1 MKRDCR
7 TNINKRIMLSMVLIV
22 SFVLLIL
29 ICTIGC
35 SNNDSESGTSQEFTG
50 TIDEDGGN
58 FEMGQVNMEFPANS
72 VGSEVSITGEPV
84 FIDNLPEDLI
94 PLSSVYEISLS
105 DLDEY
110 ISHSATLSFNLRE
123 SAEGKGVSIYHSSDG
138 VTWDKLESTVEG
150 NTISA
155 SVPGFSYFVAA
166 RGRIYSLRVINKS
179 RNSWEACLFQYDSQW
194 RNSGVMPVSWYSKYL
209 HNSTSFTFQWV
220 KDYSFCW
227 AETGLLRPGVIFM
240 SSQTIN
246 GDLSSNNKITLTN
259 QQGAGQFINLCS
271 GDPQGSMTI
280 VQDSTILMQRFAIGL
295 AMSGSPFCAAQAAPN
310 MVTSFVPT
318 NTKYYIT
325 MGNYRMGEVLDIY
338 YISNKAE
345 IVFPPGV
352 YSMTATYNANGTW
365 KVTSGDRSFSP

>member
-7 TNINKRIMLSMVLIV
+7 TNINKRILLSMVLIV

-29 ICTIGC
+29 IYTVGC
-35 SNNDSESGTSQEFTG
+35 GSSDNESGASQEVTG
-50 TIDEDGGN
+50 TINETGGI
-58 FEMGQVNMEFPANS
+58 FETGQAVVNFPAGA
-72 VGSEVSITGEPV
+72 VGSEVSISGMPI
-84 FIDNLPEDLI
+84 FIDDLPEYLI

-166 RGRIYSLRVINKS
+166 RGRLYSLRVNNKS
-179 RNSWEACLFQYDSQW
+179 HHSQIACLFQYDSQW
-194 RNSGVMPVSWYSKYL
+194 ENSGVMPVSWQRGFLYS
-209 HNSTSFTFQWV
+209 STSFIFQWA
-220 KDYSFCW
+220 KDYAFCW
-227 AETGLLRPGVIFM
+227 AETGRLQPGVIFRAAQQI
-240 SSQTIN
+240 S
-246 GDLSSNNKITLTN
+246 GDYDNNNKITLIKNQWESYEFTN
-259 QQGAGQFINLCS
+259 QTS
-271 GDPQGSMTI
+271 SDPGSMTI
-280 VQDSTILMQRFAIGL
+280 VQDSGLPANRLAIGI
-295 AMSGSPFCAAQAAPN
+295 ARSGSPFCVAQAVPN
-310 MVTSFVPT
+310 TVRQFTAG

-325 MGNYRMGEVLDIY
+325 MGHYSQGEVLDIY
-338 YISNKAE
+338 RIGNKAE

-352 YSMTATYNANGTW
+352 YSMTATYNSDGTW
-365 KVTSGDRSFSP
+365 KVTPNSN